1 MKPQWKKFNNAPE
14 QLEEMRDAEH
24 GWIILFKDGQQT
36 FPEKGGFSSDFNIAA
51 SRGLIDQYL
60 ICSPLPHLDMR
71 IRHAMTGQ
79 PVYFFKEVNECW
91 KTTSYPAWLEQIKYS
106 FNPPREKKFIE
117 VRDYLILMG
126 AQYSKHCVHRSGDFE
141 DDLELIVQHEKR
153 HGFVRWIDQDW
164 RRIEI

>member
-1 MKPQWKKFNNAPE
+1 MSASWVKFE
-14 QLEEMRDAEH
+14 GTQDQLDEMRDAEH
-24 GWIILFKDGQQT
+24 GWIVRGNDGVESHI
-36 FPEKGGFSSDFNIAA
+36 F
-51 SRGLIDQYL
+51 RGSPIHTGIVNSEISEYL

-91 KTTSYPAWLEQIKYS
+91 KTTSYPAWLEHIKYS

-117 VRDYLILMG
+117 VREYVCRDNNGYLCIGLIENSFGFKKPMDIE
-126 AQYSKHCVHRSGDFE
+126 KMFDF
-141 DDLELIVQHEKR
+141 VKW
-153 HGFVRWIDQDW
+153 VDQDW